1 MRLEIPLSPSYT
13 RGISVSGGLFIM
25 MSVGSVGGPGCE
37 GLASDGGRETGGSGQ
52 SSIPAPTRRSEF
64 PLGAGAPPTRAGTQ
78 PQPTEDAAQR
88 LGVSREAIEQLN
100 AYGYGP
106 EHMRPLAQRSDSS
119 KIVDALLEHHPRLF
133 SAGFRQWDLTNAA
146 LVAGARAITVL
157 GRRHEALM
165 SQGYAADQLAR
176 FGLAFEPELLELLA
190 IFPALTEEY
199 GPQGVFNLASAAI
212 GTVEG
217 PVDRLYR
224 ALDALRTS

>member
-1 MRLEIPLSPSYT
+1 MMSSRPVGGP
-13 RGISVSGGLFIM
+13 VSGGR
-25 MSVGSVGGPGCE
+25 
-37 GLASDGGRETGGSGQ
+37 ASDENRETGGSGQ
-52 SSIPAPTRRSEF
+52 SNVPAPTRLPEF
-64 PLGAGAPPTRAGTQ
+64 APGAGVPPTRAGTQ
-78 PQPTEDAAQR
+78 PRPTEDAAQR

-133 SAGFRQWDLTNAA
+133 TAGFRQWDLTNAA

-176 FGLAFEPELLELLA
+176 FGLNFEPELLELLA
-190 IFPALTEEY
+190 DFPEITKEH
-199 GPQGVFNLASAAI
+199 GPQGVLNMASDAI

-217 PVDRLYR
+217 PVGRLQG
-224 ALDALRTS
+224 ALDALQ